1 MLLIK
6 NANLIDMAG
15 TYKEKRDILIRDGRF
30 EAIEPEIEAQIGY
43 DVIDAD
49 GRLVTPGL
57 IESHCHLGLNDGAG
71 QDINEKTGPIHPGLR
86 AIDAVDFDSSDFS
99 EALKSGVTTLAVGPG
114 SSNLIGG
121 TFLAM
126 KSAGNSAVSRLIKE
140 ELCMKMA
147 LGENPKGNYGPKG
160 KMPATRMGETAL
172 IRDTLYKAMD
182 YRDRWMEHQE
192 KRQRGEKTSFSFD
205 LDMHS
210 LMRVFDGMPV
220 KIHVHKANDI
230 MAAIR
235 IGKEFHLNYTLE
247 HCTEGHMLLDELKEA
262 GVISI
267 LGPIAGG
274 KGKLELANKLYEAPA
289 IFEQAG
295 LPFALTT
302 DSGVIPMEGLLMQA
316 AIMIR
321 HGLSEMGAYRALTVN
336 AAKAIGLW
344 NEIGSVEVGKQADLV
359 IWDHEPFST
368 KARAGVV
375 IVDGAAWYWA

>member
-1 MLLIK
+1 MIK